1 MVKTANDFALLC
13 EEQKK
18 RSTKDKEH
26 AERVKAQRTL
36 LQKLTAELAPRR
48 RTVVSQVQKLTAEDV
63 TPLVEYLVEPE
74 ASTEAQQALQ
84 AATAEVEAARL
95 QVSSLAGKL
104 DLACSTDRPSAALR
118 EAVEAVCVLLQQ
130 KPDWA
135 SARLRLLRSGRA
147 LERRLLA
154 FAPSSTPKIAEARL
168 RDFVGGR
175 GSNQASGGDDVA
187 SALRRWVLAI
197 LAANGAEEEL
207 RVSTVQAAHSLT
219 LTSAVECLANLAGLN
234 LAGEELRSALML
246 ADAFPTD
253 PEAEEESAELELE
266 KLSDKVYQIK
276 VFVGKL
282 TSDSNDLGNEPC
294 PAPALRPPCIRPES
308 ALHPPCIRLVP
319 P

>member
-1 MVKTANDFALLC
+1 MVKTANDFVLLC

-26 AERVKAQRTL
+26 AVRVQAQRTL
-36 LQKLTAELAPRR
+36 LQKLTAELTPCR
-48 RTVVSQVQKLTAEDV
+48 RTVVSQAMKLTAEDV

-84 AATAEVEAARL
+84 AATAEVEAARV

-135 SARLRLLRSGRA
+135 SARLRLLRSGKA
-147 LERRLLA
+147 LTKRLLA
-154 FAPSSTPKIAEARL
+154 FAPSSTPKIAGARL

-175 GSNQASGGDDVA
+175 ESASGGDEVA

-234 LAGEELRSALML
+234 CAGEELRSALML

-266 KLSDKVYQIK
+266 KVSDKVYQIK
-276 VFVGKL
+276 SFVGKL
-282 TSDSNDLGNEPC
+282 TSDANDLGDEPC
-294 PAPALRPPCIRPES
+294 PAPALRPSCTLS
-308 ALHPPCIRLVP
+308 LHPPSPALCPSCRR
-319 P
+319 